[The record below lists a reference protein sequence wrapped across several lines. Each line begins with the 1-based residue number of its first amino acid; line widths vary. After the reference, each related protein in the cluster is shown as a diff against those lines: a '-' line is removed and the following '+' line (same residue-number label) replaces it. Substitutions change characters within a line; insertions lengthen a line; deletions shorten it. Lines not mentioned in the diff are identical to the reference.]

1 MFFALLKKQFI
12 QFIRRPQELIILL
25 LMPFVLIVILGFSL
39 GSIMSDKP
47 GFEATVGVVVKG
59 DEEEEI
65 ERFKKELALQSLPE
79 EAKKQVFTTV
89 DHMKP
94 IEFLL
99 QNTFQQ
105 KEVTQ
110 FIKMKQISDTGLEKA
125 KRSNEYSAIMVFPEG
140 FSYGV
145 LQNQFLKRN
154 IENPPLTIIQ
164 NEDKSIGA
172 DTVTSII
179 EAYQQKLSL
188 YTYASQVNPEKAGN
202 IEIVGSLGEK
212 ETANKEKPLS
222 ALAYYAIGM
231 SMMFVLY
238 LAPSLAKN
246 AYVEKEAHSLS
257 RIILAN
263 VSPTLYYFSIFYT
276 GFLLALCQLLILY
289 SLVAI
294 CFGIIWPNLLAFLTI
309 TVAVSMAVGGIS
321 ACLSSVVHRCN
332 SEDMVSIFRNVVVTI
347 LAFLGGSFFPTEQL
361 SSQLAKIG
369 EIVPNGAGTQAY
381 LRVLQGESILNISGE
396 LFTLLMT
403 AVVMFSTVWLLG
415 RKVWKS

>member
-12 QFIRRPQELIILL
+12 QFVRRPQELIILL

-47 GFEATVGVVVKG
+47 GFEATIGIVVKG
-59 DEEEEI
+59 DEEQEI
-65 ERFKKELALQSLPE
+65 ENFKEELAQQALPE
-79 EAKKQVFTTV
+79 EAKKQMLATV
-89 DHMKP
+89 NHMKP

-99 QNTFQQ
+99 QNTFQH
-105 KEVTQ
+105 KEVMQ
-110 FIKMKQISDTGLEKA
+110 FIKVKHLSNKELEKA
-125 KRSNEYSAIMVFPEG
+125 KRSNEYNVIIVFPKG
-140 FSYGV
+140 FSYEV
-145 LQNQFLKRN
+145 LQKQFFNKDF
-154 IENPPLTIIQ
+154 ENPPLTIIR

-172 DTVTSII
+172 DTATSIM
-179 EAYQQKLSL
+179 EAYQQRLSL
-188 YTYASQVNPEKAGN
+188 YTYASQVNPEKASN
-202 IEIVGSLGEK
+202 IEIAGSLGEK
-212 ETANKEKPLS
+212 ETANKEKPIS

-238 LAPSLAKN
+238 IAPSLATN

-263 VSPTLYYFSIFYT
+263 VSPTLYYFSIFCT

-294 CFGIIWPNLLAFLTI
+294 CFGVIWSNLLGFIII
-309 TVAVSMAVGGIS
+309 TVSVSMAVGGIS
-321 ACLSSVVHRCN
+321 ACLSSVVHRLN

-361 SSQLAKIG
+361 SSQLATIG
-369 EIVPNGAGTQAY
+369 GIVPNGAGTQAY
-381 LRVLQGESILNISGE
+381 LRVLQGESIQNIRGE
-396 LFTLLMT
+396 LFTLFVT
-403 AVVMFSTVWLLG
+403 TVVMFSTVWLFG
-415 RKVWKS
+415 RKGWKR